1 MTDETNVVHL
11 VVLCD
16 GNVAAVG
23 DHVPD
28 FGDSELGNLGGEGEV
43 VPEALDAVGH
53 QVLEALVEPVV
64 LRLHVRVLDGFG
76 QDVLVKR
83 PDEVDIEISKEDDL
97 EMTLPSFLPGE
108 VALEELVVVNG
119 LGNHPA
125 DKLEVVEVVGVGL

>member
-1 MTDETNVVHL
+1 MACLFPDGSGHLHLTDETNVIHL
-11 VVLCD
+11 VVLGD

-28 FGDSELGNLGGEGEV
+28 FGDSELGDLGGEGQV
-43 VPEALDAVGH
+43 VPEALDGVGH

-83 PDEVDIEISKEDDL
+83 PDEVDTEMIKVDDL
-97 EMTLPSFLPGE
+97 EMTLRLFLPGE
-108 VALEELVVVNG
+108 IALSTL
-119 LGNHPA
+119 P
-125 DKLEVVEVVGVGL
+125 